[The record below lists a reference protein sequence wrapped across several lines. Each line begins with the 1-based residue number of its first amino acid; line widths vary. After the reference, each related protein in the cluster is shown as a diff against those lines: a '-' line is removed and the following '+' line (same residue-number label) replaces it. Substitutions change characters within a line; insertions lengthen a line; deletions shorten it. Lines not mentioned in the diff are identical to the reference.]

1 MSYIVEV
8 AEDGTL
14 TLPAEALDHAEPHT
28 RYVIEKNNGHFV
40 LRTKPPLE
48 RPKMTGEEWLAM
60 ADDLAKRMSESIPG
74 GKSLVE
80 ELIESRR

>member
-8 AEDGTL
+8 AEDGSL
-14 TLPAEALDHAEPHT
+14 TIPAEALSNAEPHT
-28 RYVIEKNNGHFV
+28 RYYMEKSNGHFV
-40 LRTKPPLE
+40 LSTKPPLE
-48 RPKMTGEEWLAM
+48 RPKMTADEWVAK
-60 ADDLAKRMSESIPG
+60 AQDLSKRMSESIPG